1 MPIARLS
8 AVGTAQRKSFFAA
21 RALRFTIRLRIFT
34 LPFAKNPCFDDF
46 LKFFAKN
53 KIFLIFLAIK
63 KVLSHFRAYIM
74 YVNM

>member
-1 MPIARLS
+1 MI
-8 AVGTAQRKSFFAA
+8 
-21 RALRFTIRLRIFT
+21 
-34 LPFAKNPCFDDF
+34 F
-46 LKFFAKN
+46 LKLFAKN